1 MLNAA
6 EILRPTIY
14 PVVGER
20 RVRPLCVSEHKEE
33 LEHQLSEKKAQ
44 HNSALASRAQ
54 ALATYKE
61 ANREVKRIEYH
72 ITQLQKKLAKCGCE
86 ND

>member
-6 EILRPTIY
+6 EILKPTIY

-20 RVRPLCVSEHKEE
+20 RVRPLGVSEHEDE

-44 HNSALASRAQ
+44 HNSALAARAQ
-54 ALATYKE
+54 ALAAYKD
-61 ANREVKRIEYH
+61 AGREVKRIEYH
-72 ITQLQKKLAKCGCE
+72 ISQIQKKLAKYGDE

>member
-1 MLNAA
+1 MLNVA

-20 RVRPLCVSEHKEE
+20 RVRPLGVSEHEEE

-44 HNSALASRAQ
+44 HNSAIAARAQ
-54 ALATYKE
+54 ALAAYKE
-61 ANREVKRIEYH
+61 ACREVKRLEYH
-72 ITQLQKKLAKCGCE
+72 ITQLQKKLAKCGGE